1 MMRQSMNL
9 QVTEQWQAPEPV
21 NDNAWISPADRQ
33 MGPGYSDRA
42 WMLYE
47 SLKRALRANESAG
60 LR

>member
-1 MMRQSMNL
+1 MMRQSKNL
-9 QVTEQWQAPEPV
+9 QVVDQWTAPEPV
-21 NDNAWISPADRQ
+21 NDNAWISPADKQ

-47 SLKRALRANESAG
+47 SLKRALQANEAAT